1 VAAAIQT
8 GCVRR
13 LGPEDIT
20 AALNLYAVLEEV
32 SEPGDPDAVLAVLNH
47 PGTDVYGMFE
57 GDALRAMA
65 TLHLLPNVTRNA
77 RPYALI
83 ENVVTATAHRR
94 RGFARAVLETCIQA
108 SRDGGAYKIML
119 LTGQARGAI
128 GFYKKVGFREDDK
141 FGLTIRLP

>member
-1 VAAAIQT
+1 MQI
-8 GCVRR
+8 GRGRR
-13 LGPEDIT
+13 LGPGDIT

-32 SEPGDPDAVLAVLNH
+32 SEPGDPDAFLTVLNH
-47 PGTDVYGMFE
+47 PGTDIYGVFE

-83 ENVVTATAHRR
+83 ENVVTATGHRR

-119 LTGQARGAI
+119 LTGQAKDSI
-128 GFYKKVGFREDDK
+128 GFYKKVGFRDDDK
-141 FGLTIRLP
+141 FGLTIRFP